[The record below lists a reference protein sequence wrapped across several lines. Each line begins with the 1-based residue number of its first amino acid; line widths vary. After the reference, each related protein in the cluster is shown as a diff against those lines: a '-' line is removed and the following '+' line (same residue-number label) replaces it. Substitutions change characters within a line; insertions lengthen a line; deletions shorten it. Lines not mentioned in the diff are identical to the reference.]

1 MEPFRFTYQENQ
13 FNGSCDPCYAATFY
27 NIARSAKVDRII
39 TTRQAVETAIDNGL
53 SLTPWV
59 NDNDF
64 RRFCQQQSNRPRA
77 GAAFAA
83 LTIEQ
88 KLLQWVQNQKMWLPC
103 FIFGVR
109 EFELVQ
115 RLDKQGNPM
124 VDDKGQPVMY
134 RRRKQPN
141 IKELSRLFMFD
152 GDHLPLDP
160 YEVYER
166 TKKPGFPWQLR
177 LAHKTSSGNGLRLVC
192 EARPEIGNIADNQIE
207 LARELGLLGMRGT
220 TGKPV
225 TDNSCVDA
233 SRISYAPRMKDIYY
247 IDENNLF
254 NH

>member
-1 MEPFRFTYQENQ
+1 
-13 FNGSCDPCYAATFY
+13 
-27 NIARSAKVDRII
+27 
-39 TTRQAVETAIDNGL
+39 
-53 SLTPWV
+53 
-59 NDNDF
+59 
-64 RRFCQQQSNRPRA
+64 
-77 GAAFAA
+77 
-83 LTIEQ
+83 
-88 KLLQWVQNQKMWLPC
+88 
-103 FIFGVR
+103 
-109 EFELVQ
+109 
-115 RLDKQGNPM
+115 M

>member
-1 MEPFRFTYQENQ
+1 MEAFRFTYQENQ